1 MLNDGAPN
9 VGSAWIQD
17 AFTQGMFIKKH
28 FLKKNLGTCT
38 YIFQEELVK
47 IYTCNTPPPL
57 LLISGIKPMTSQLL
71 TGQSH
76 H

>member
-28 FLKKNLGTCT
+28 FFKKNLGTCT

-47 IYTCNTPPPL
+47 IYTCNTPPL